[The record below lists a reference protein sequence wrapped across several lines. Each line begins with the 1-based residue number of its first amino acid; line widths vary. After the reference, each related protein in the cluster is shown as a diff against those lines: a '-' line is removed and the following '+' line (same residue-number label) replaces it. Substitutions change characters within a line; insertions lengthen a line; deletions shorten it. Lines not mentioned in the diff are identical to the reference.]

1 MKRLFIVGGLLALVL
16 AAVVSFY
23 ASSQPDGLNKVAED
37 HGIASQEQ
45 DSATAGS
52 PFAGYS
58 LTGVSNDRLGTA
70 AAGIVGVTVTAAI
83 GFGAFYLLR
92 DRRH

>member
-1 MKRLFIVGGLLALVL
+1 MKRLIVVGGLVALVL

-23 ASSQPDGLNKVAED
+23 ASSQPDGLNKVADD
-37 HGIASQEQ
+37 HGIASNEQE
-45 DSATAGS
+45 SATARS

-58 LTGVSNDRLGTA
+58 LAGTANDRLGTA
-70 AAGIVGVTVTAAI
+70 AAGIVGVAVTAAV